1 MRQAI
6 SRRPVFEVNAGVD
19 VEILLPEGGADGASR
34 DGSRP
39 NLATALQPGMKI
51 YCSMSNAVKRL
62 FPAPSFRP
70 SDYAGP
76 CAIDVTV
83 RLAKDGLTA
92 TANGC
97 SAALSLPL
105 SPAKAPE
112 KTAAAVE
119 KAFAKLG
126 GTFYRL
132 GRLTVEDPDRLFAPP
147 HALNDLRRDLV
158 EKLDAERDRVRRA
171 KIDAALADDATP
183 PAAESL
189 AAPHP
194 ARRLKIR
201 LGQSVP
207 SGDWDEIVVAISA
220 ATADDVPAA
229 EAGDAA
235 AGRPPVRLALPVYT
249 AEPDFNRLRTSV
261 KRLLRR
267 GYAKWECSDL
277 ATLRMLRALGV
288 TDVTADW
295 MLAAFNS
302 RALAALAELGVR
314 RFVASPENG
323 RENLQYLAES
333 GFDVEFLAQQATPL
347 FISLTEPAPYASDT
361 LVTFRRDGL
370 WVTTKRVP
378 RTFDVP
384 SGAAVRLDLSWDPD
398 DAL

>member
-1 MRQAI
+1 M
-6 SRRPVFEVNAGVD
+6 
-19 VEILLPEGGADGASR
+19 
-34 DGSRP
+34 
-39 NLATALQPGMKI
+39 
-51 YCSMSNAVKRL
+51 
-62 FPAPSFRP
+62 
-70 SDYAGP
+70 
-76 CAIDVTV
+76 
-83 RLAKDGLTA
+83 
-92 TANGC
+92 
-97 SAALSLPL
+97 
-105 SPAKAPE
+105 
-112 KTAAAVE
+112 
-119 KAFAKLG
+119 
-126 GTFYRL
+126 
-132 GRLTVEDPDRLFAPP
+132 
-147 HALNDLRRDLV
+147 
-158 EKLDAERDRVRRA
+158 
-171 KIDAALADDATP
+171 
-183 PAAESL
+183 
-189 AAPHP
+189 
-194 ARRLKIR
+194 
-201 LGQSVP
+201 P

-220 ATADDVPAA
+220 ETADDVPAA

-295 MLAAFNS
+295 TLAAFNS
-302 RALAALAELGVR
+302 RALVALAGLGVR

-347 FISLTEPAPYASDT
+347 FISLTEPAAYASDT